1 MRLKEGTINTYP
13 EVKEVNKT
21 VQGKLEYML
30 TLRITKLYNLY
41 GWKPGYSVYIH
52 VWWNLILMITI
63 NM

>member
-30 TLRITKLYNLY
+30 TLPTYNQVVQSVWMETRLFSLYPRLVESHTDDY
-41 GWKPGYSVYIH
+41 H
-52 VWWNLILMITI
+52 
-63 NM
+63 